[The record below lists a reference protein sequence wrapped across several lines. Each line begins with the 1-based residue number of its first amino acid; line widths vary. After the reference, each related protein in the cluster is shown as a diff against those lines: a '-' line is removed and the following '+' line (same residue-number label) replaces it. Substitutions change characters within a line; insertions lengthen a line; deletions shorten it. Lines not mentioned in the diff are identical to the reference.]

1 MKNSTKKFLKI
12 SIISIIIVL
21 VYKIGIIFINANNN
35 EKIKE
40 NNKKNYKIISTSDIS
55 KTGVA
60 ITTNI
65 GIKYNEKKAVP
76 ETIYQEIFS
85 IEELKKDKV
94 NVENAIIK
102 KHMLETKEY
111 FSLLKT
117 DFKGLLKNSNDRK
130 RTLEVIYSQLSLR
143 YNNSLESVKNLEKQ
157 REVLIKEAEKINSE
171 VENLKKKI
179 SVDFHKTDVDAV
191 NKDIEIYLKLKQDYN
206 YVRTYIVFINNFL
219 KYYVSLNNYNLNL
232 INVLSKN
239 KDAIEKGSF
248 VVIPQNGTEI
258 LKDYGLLYTEK
269 EYDNILRSKE
279 EK

>member
-21 VYKIGIIFINANNN
+21 VYKIWIIFINANNN

-65 GIKYNEKKAVP
+65 WIKYNEKKAVP

-117 DFKGLLKNSNDRK
+117 DFKWLLKNSNDRK

-239 KDAIEKGSF
+239 KDAIEKWSF
-248 VVIPQNGTEI
+248 IVIPQNGTEI
-258 LKDYGLLYTEK
+258 LKDYWLLYTEK